1 MEQNKELYN
10 KVKETRE
17 SYKTLLRS
25 LLNFNEEYK
34 TSIESL
40 KYNIETIWNRILSIK
55 DLNLLND
62 VDWYYRTEEYFF
74 GRDPLNTD
82 EFLIALRDYSTTNYN
97 RYDLSKG
104 LKIKNNKFLYRG
116 IEEVENYKD
125 HETMT
130 NNLIY
135 MKRCLE
141 TLEDIL
147 NNYESHIEKQAEIFL
162 NVCEN
167 QWSKNLDISY
177 KQLKKV
183 C

>member
-1 MEQNKELYN
+1 MKNTKQ
-10 KVKETRE
+10 
-17 SYKTLLRS
+17 LL
-25 LLNFNEEYK
+25 K
-34 TSIESL
+34 AL
-40 KYNIETIWNRILSIK
+40 KNNIGTIWNRILSIK

-62 VDWYYRTEEYFF
+62 VDWHYRTEEYFF
-74 GRDPLNTD
+74 RRGPFNTD
-82 EFLIALRDYSTTNYN
+82 EFLIALRDYSTTSFNKYGL
-97 RYDLSKG
+97 DKG

-162 NVCEN
+162 NVRKN
-167 QWSKNLDISY
+167 QWSK
-177 KQLKKV
+177 KP
-183 C
+183 

>member
-1 MEQNKELYN
+1 MALQN
-10 KVKETRE
+10 R
-17 SYKTLLRS
+17 
-25 LLNFNEEYK
+25 
-34 TSIESL
+34 
-40 KYNIETIWNRILSIK
+40 
-55 DLNLLND
+55 
-62 VDWYYRTEEYFF
+62 
-74 GRDPLNTD
+74 RDPFNTD
-82 EFLIALRDYSTTNYN
+82 EFLIALRDYSTTSFNK
-97 RYDLSKG
+97 YDLDKG

-162 NVCEN
+162 NVCKN
-167 QWSKNLDISY
+167 Q
-177 KQLKKV
+177 
-183 C
+183 